1 MNSFFNEANALK
13 LLARSN
19 EIAFKEIYDQYSGS
33 IYHVAKKYL
42 RSQELASDLVQ
53 DVFIAVWQK
62 REQLHEVTHFKA
74 YLYTITKHLAIKYL
88 KKMAKEV
95 LTAQEFSEREA
106 SVENNSNQYE
116 ELLHKVVDQLPPKRK
131 QVFNLIKIEGLS
143 YADVAKQLNIS
154 THTVDTHMK
163 KAIQFIRHRLT

>member
-1 MNSFFNEANALK
+1 MNSSFNEANALK

-19 EIAFKEIYDQYSGS
+19 EFAFKEIYDHYSS
-33 IYHVAKKYL
+33 NIYHVAKKYL

-53 DVFIAVWQK
+53 EVFITVWQK
-62 REQLHEVTHFKA
+62 REHLHEVTHFNA
-74 YLYTITKHLAIKYL
+74 YLYSITKHLAIKYL

-95 LTAQEFSEREA
+95 LTAREYSEREV
-106 SVENNSNQYE
+106 SMGNNINQYE
-116 ELLHKVVDQLPPKRK
+116 GLLHQVVDQLPPKRK